1 MPTWLVTAAFGVL
14 NMAFFLGLYVAI
26 IRQNKKDT
34 ADLRKEVNGVGGKGR
49 QDEITGN
56 ERYLTVALAMMA
68 LCQPDDRKWLAE
80 FLIRRK

>member
-34 ADLRKEVNGVGGKGR
+34 ADLRKEVNGVGAKVR